1 MLGSFNL
8 VPGHVNGYV
17 ILRVCWEI
25 KSPMI
30 KVNAVTK
37 IIVKYAEE
45 WSMRSEVEM
54 MSKTFAIGNARG
66 LSIISKLLRNNSN
79 GVKATGDSMLNI
91 IK

>member
-1 MLGSFNL
+1 MLGRSNL
-8 VPGHVNGYV
+8 VPGYVNDYA

-37 IIVKYAEE
+37 IIVKYDEE
-45 WSMRSEVEM
+45 WSTRSEVEM

-66 LSIISKLLRNNSN
+66 LQ
-79 GVKATGDSMLNI
+79 
-91 IK
+91 

>member
-1 MLGSFNL
+1 MLGCFNL
-8 VPGHVNGYV
+8 VPGYVNDYV

-37 IIVKYAEE
+37 IIVKYDEE

-54 MSKTFAIGNARG
+54 MSKTFAIGNAGG
-66 LSIISKLLRNNSN
+66 LQ
-79 GVKATGDSMLNI
+79 
-91 IK
+91 